1 MFGAA
6 STKFHYKAHS
16 PILNKIQV
24 VSDPAI
30 QLYAIHKHMLR

>member
-6 STKFHYKAHS
+6 STKFHYMAQ
-16 PILNKIQV
+16 PLILNKIQV
-24 VSDPAI
+24 VSDAAT